1 MMGDTHEL
9 GHGSEGTRQP
19 SQPWAPTEPPQPDDD
34 EAHHHARRKAQRLLT
49 LSSRGGE
56 GRQNLQPEAVV
67 CRYITKMNFVDF
79 RSQLREESKI

>member
-56 GRQNLQPEAVV
+56 GKAESTAGGSRLPLHYQNE
-67 CRYITKMNFVDF
+67 
-79 RSQLREESKI
+79 LR